1 MTNLREIKRS
11 ARTLTLK
18 ELAVLDAW
26 LHSLISVREARTLKG
41 RGGKQNE
48 LSGSRRPARK
58 TYCLQVIRCG
68 KEICKCRKGSLHGPY
83 WYAYWVEK
91 GKTKSQYI
99 GKKLPKGVQ
108 HPRAKRDARTKTRA

>member
-18 ELAVLDAW
+18 ELAMLDAW
-26 LHSLISVREARTLKG
+26 LHNLISGREARMLQC
-41 RGGKQNE
+41 RGSKQNE
-48 LSGSRRPARK
+48 MSGPPRLARK
-58 TYCLQVIRCG
+58 TYRLQLIRCG
-68 KEICKCRKGSLHGPY
+68 KESCKCRRGSLHGPY

-99 GKKLPKGVQ
+99 GKKPPKCVQ
-108 HPRAKRDARTKTRA
+108 LRHAQPDAVIKT

>member
-1 MTNLREIKRS
+1 MMKLNEIKRL
-11 ARTLTLK
+11 ARGMTTK

-26 LHSLISVREARTLKG
+26 LHNLIHARESKIHERCVSKQHVI
-41 RGGKQNE
+41 RGSCQ
-48 LSGSRRPARK
+48 PAGK
-58 TYCLQVIRCG
+58 TYRLQVVRCG

-108 HPRAKRDARTKTRA
+108 LRQAQPDAVIKT